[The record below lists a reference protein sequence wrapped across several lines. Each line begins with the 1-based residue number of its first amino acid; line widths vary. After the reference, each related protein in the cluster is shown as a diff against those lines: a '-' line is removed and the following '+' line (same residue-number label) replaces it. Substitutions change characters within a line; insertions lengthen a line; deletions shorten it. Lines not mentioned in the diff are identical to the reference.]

1 MAQLPAESKW
11 AQALGQDFTHGNTV
25 QSFIDGRTALA
36 AIHRAIQTTHKSGD
50 FIYLLAWWLD
60 PDLPLLWSGDQP
72 DRSSTLHQILPEKAK
87 AGVQIRAM
95 LWPNPGK
102 LFAPH
107 DSPGDLAAIARQ
119 GIDPEDYYATIMN
132 DRSADPAQ
140 DVSAE
145 SAGLLRSH
153 KKIVEWIN
161 SLPGAAAIDDWL
173 TARLS
178 GCHHQKLLCVRG
190 SEGLYALCGGV
201 DINADRVEV
210 VRHGRGEPLHDVH
223 CEVRGP
229 AAADLVQVFL
239 QRWDSHPWGAH
250 HDRSVGP
257 VLGRTIAH
265 ERDVPGAPGQIVRV
279 ATTFNRVNPEDLGKL
294 NRRACKLERGIHE
307 GLLGAIA
314 SARGF
319 IYFEDQYMTSLTVA
333 EALGLAAK
341 NLTYVLALITGG
353 AISDLPQVWL
363 RRKEFITCARS
374 TGLGDK
380 LHVYY
385 LVDPVRPLDAQE
397 NTYIHAK
404 TWVFD
409 DELAYVGSA
418 NVNNR
423 GLSSDSE
430 VGVFA
435 CDKTTSVHPP
445 YGFAKDLRIRLWARH
460 LDMEV
465 LDGYTG
471 IDAWKSP
478 PQSQTNASY
487 RVRPYDPDG
496 GKDHPILDKIPW
508 NVVDP
513 DLEDL
518 PDCESGVHPAHR
530 LLHKAVE
537 S

>member
-1 MAQLPAESKW
+1 MPQLPAQPKW
-11 AQALGQDFTHGNTV
+11 AQALGHDFTHGNTV
-25 QSFIDGRTALA
+25 QSFIEGRTALA
-36 AIHRAIQTTHKSGD
+36 AIHRAIQTTQRSGD

-60 PDLPLLWSGDQP
+60 PDLPLVWSGDEP
-72 DRSSTLHQILPEKAK
+72 DPSSTLREILPEKAK

-95 LWPNPGK
+95 LWPNPAK

-119 GIDPEDYYATIMN
+119 GIDPNEYYASFVN
-132 DRSADPAQ
+132 DVAADLVHDPGAA
-140 DVSAE
+140 S
-145 SAGLLRSH
+145 GGPLHSH
-153 KKIVEWIN
+153 KQIVAWIN

-178 GCHHQKLLCVRG
+178 GCHHEKLLCVRG
-190 SEGLYALCGGV
+190 SEGLHALCGGV
-201 DINADRVEV
+201 DVNADRVEV

-229 AAADLVQVFL
+229 AAVDLVQVFL
-239 QRWDSHPWGAH
+239 QRWDAHPSGAH
-250 HDRSVGP
+250 YDRSVGP
-257 VLGRTIAH
+257 LLGRTIAH
-265 ERDVPGAPGQIVRV
+265 APDVPGAPGQIVRV
-279 ATTFNRVNPEDLGKL
+279 ATTFNRVDPEDLRKL
-294 NRRACKLERGIHE
+294 ERRACKLERGIRE
-307 GLLGAIA
+307 ALLGAIA

-341 NLTYVLALITGG
+341 NLKYVLALITGG
-353 AISDLPQVWL
+353 AISDLPQVWR

-374 TGLGDK
+374 KGLGDK
-380 LHVYY
+380 LQVYY

-409 DELAYVGSA
+409 DELAYIGSA

-430 VGVFA
+430 VGVFV
-435 CDKTTSVHPP
+435 CDRTTSVDPP

-460 LDMEV
+460 LGMDV
-465 LDGYTG
+465 VDGYAG
-471 IDAWKSP
+471 IDAWKP
-478 PQSQTNASY
+478 PPRSQANASY

-496 GKDHPILDKIPW
+496 GKDNPILDKIPW
-508 NVVDP
+508 NIVDP

-518 PDCESGVHPAHR
+518 PECDSGVHRAGE
-530 LLHKAVE
+530 LLRKAFG
-537 S
+537 

>member
-1 MAQLPAESKW
+1 MPQLPAELKW
-11 AQALGQDFTHGNTV
+11 AQALGRDFTHGSTV

-36 AIHRAIQTTHKSGD
+36 AIHRAIQTTHGSGD

-60 PDLPLLWSGDQP
+60 PDLPLVWSGDEP
-72 DRSSTLHQILPEKAK
+72 DPSSTLHEILPEKAK

-95 LWPNPGK
+95 LWPNPSK

-107 DSPGDLAAIARQ
+107 DSPGELAAIVRQ
-119 GIDPEDYYATIMN
+119 GIDPEEYYARILN
-132 DRSADPAQ
+132 DLPADPTQNRSAEIADLP
-140 DVSAE
+140 
-145 SAGLLRSH
+145 RSH
-153 KKIVEWIN
+153 KRIVEWIN
-161 SLPGAAAIDDWL
+161 SLPGAAAIDDGL
-173 TARLS
+173 TPRRS
-178 GCHHQKLLCVRG
+178 GCHHQKVLCVRG

-201 DINADRVEV
+201 DLNPDRVAV

-229 AAADLVQVFL
+229 AAVDLVQVFL
-239 QRWDSHPWGAH
+239 QRWDSHPSGAH
-250 HDRSVGP
+250 YDQTVGP

-265 ERDVPGAPGQIVRV
+265 GPDVPGAPGQIVRV
-279 ATTFNRVNPEDLGKL
+279 ATTFNRVSPEDLKKL
-294 NRRACKLERGIHE
+294 DRRACKVERGIRD

-333 EALGLAAK
+333 EALGRAAK
-341 NLTYVLALITGG
+341 NLKYVLALITGS
-353 AISDLPQVWL
+353 AISDLPQVWR
-363 RRKEFITCARS
+363 RRKEFIACARS
-374 TGLGDK
+374 KGLGDK

-385 LVDPVRPLDAQE
+385 LVDPVRPPDAQE

-430 VGVFA
+430 VGLFI
-435 CDKTTSVHPP
+435 CDRTTSVCPP
-445 YGFAKDLRIRLWARH
+445 HGFAKDLRIRLWARH
-460 LDMEV
+460 LGMEV
-465 LDGYTG
+465 LDGCTG
-471 IDAWKSP
+471 IDAWQSP
-478 PQSQTNASY
+478 PPSQTSASY

-496 GKDHPILDKIPW
+496 GKDHPILDAIPW
-508 NVVDP
+508 SIVDP

-518 PDCESGVHPAHR
+518 PECESGVDRARR